1 MMNPTPYKLQKTDV
15 RMDDGRI
22 LSYYDYAAH
31 GQTPPFLQL
40 HQSAAQQHPPT
51 DPRILEKASEMRWN
65 PTRGE
70 WTVYAAHRMNRVQL
84 PSRDACPLCP
94 GILELPLN
102 YQIAIFENRSPSLS
116 YVPGDVTIPDPRE
129 AFELTVPARGRADMV
144 VYSQDHDGRFAWMS
158 LSDVYA
164 LVEAWRDR
172 YSQHIALPEVEF
184 VSIFENKGRE
194 AGMTLD
200 HPHGQIYAFPFLPPY
215 LQRQWEQ
222 TQLFGDKNGGLWNQV
237 VEKEL
242 RDGSRIIAETD
253 GFLAAMPFYARYP
266 YEVHIWAKRDGVS
279 SLLEMTTQ
287 ERRELAGIMQNVA
300 QRYENLWG
308 KEAVYGFPTL
318 MLMQQLSKQ
327 VGAERFRFHVELYPL
342 QRSPEKLKY
351 RASIETGTGTFLN
364 DALPENQAAELR
376 AAAPHDVVLPD
387 VIFE

>member
-1 MMNPTPYKLQKTDV
+1 MNPTPFRLYKTDV
-15 RMDDGRI
+15 AMDDGRT
-22 LSYYDYAAH
+22 LSYYDYSAQD
-31 GQTPPFLQL
+31 QTPALLEL
-40 HQSAAQQHPPT
+40 HQGAAREHAPKCERVLAQP
-51 DPRILEKASEMRWN
+51 AEMRWN

-70 WTVYAAHRMNRVQL
+70 WTVYAAARMNRVQL

-102 YQIAIFENRSPSLS
+102 YQIAVFENRSPSLS
-116 YVPGDVTIPDPRE
+116 FVPGDPTLPDARE
-129 AFELTVPARGRADMV
+129 AFELTVPSRGRADMV
-144 VYSQDHDGRFAWMS
+144 VYSQNHDGRFAWMP
-158 LSDVYA
+158 LSDIYA

-172 YSQHIALPEVEF
+172 YAGRIALPEVEF

-215 LQRQWEQ
+215 LEKQWNQ
-222 TQLFGDKNGGLWNQV
+222 TLLFGGKQGGLWNQV

-242 RDGSRIIAETD
+242 RDGSRIVAQTD

-266 YEVHIWAKRDGVS
+266 YEVHIWAKRDGVC
-279 SLLEMTTQ
+279 SLLEMTPQ
-287 ERRELAGIMQNVA
+287 ERRELAGIMQNIA

-308 KEAVYGFPTL
+308 EKAVYGFPTL

-327 VGAERFRFHVELYPL
+327 SGSERFRFHIEFYPL

-364 DALPENQAAELR
+364 DALPETQAEQLR
-376 AAAPHDVVLPD
+376 ATAPVDVVLPD
-387 VIFE
+387 VVFE